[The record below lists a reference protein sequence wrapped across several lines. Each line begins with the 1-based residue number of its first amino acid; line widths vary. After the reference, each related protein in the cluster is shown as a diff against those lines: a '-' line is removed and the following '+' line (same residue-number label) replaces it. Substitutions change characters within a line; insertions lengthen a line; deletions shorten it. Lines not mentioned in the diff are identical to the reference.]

1 MRFPSTP
8 TPQHAIRGA
17 TASARRGPLL
27 LLTPAAFWLGVFFLA
42 PLVIVFVYSF
52 CQRGPYGEVIYQFDL
67 SNYRRAFDPL
77 YVAILIRSCRIA
89 LINTVCCLVV
99 GYPFAYAIAVSRKR
113 YRSPLL
119 VFALLPFW
127 TNFLVRTYAWLFI
140 LRTEGLVNTLL
151 MRTGLISR
159 PLDLLYN
166 EGAVVIGLLYGY
178 LPFMVLPLYA
188 SLEKLDRTLFDAA
201 RDLGASTLQTHLR
214 LTIPLT
220 LPGIIAGCL
229 LVFIPSLGAFVIP
242 DILGGAKSTM
252 IGNVIQ
258 NQFLTARDWPFG
270 SALSFLL
277 TAVVLMLLAVQ
288 WRMEES

>member
-1 MRFPSTP
+1 MSTP
-8 TPQHAIRGA
+8 VLQHRLRDSPA
-17 TASARRGPLL
+17 ASARRGPLL

-77 YVAILIRSCRIA
+77 YVAILLRSCRIA
-89 LINTVCCLVV
+89 LINTACCLVV
-99 GYPFAYAIAVSRKR
+99 GYPFAYAIAISRR
-113 YRSPLL
+113 QYRSLLL

-178 LPFMVLPLYA
+178 LPFMVLPLYT

-258 NQFLTARDWPFG
+258 SQFLTARDWPFG